1 MATVDYSPLFNSL
14 RNAGTNVANM
24 ALKSKLMDAEVVKAG
39 LTRDQMLANTALANS
54 KTKLYDQKYNWIQ
67 TAINDAVNGVSEGQ
81 PMPTDKFNRG
91 NAAVWGK
98 LDYPIQPI
106 GNTGYVVNRATGEIS
121 GGDNPL
127 ASGNLELIR
136 GKTRA
141 QTALAEVNE
150 AKARAGGFA
159 PRSGT
164 SGSRASTGRNPLDI
178 YKKEVPFTDVY
189 GNTTTRTSTDYDA
202 YRAANARLIALGLDP
217 NDFKNHVALMSGQLD
232 GAATQANTQGAVPT
246 LDMRPDSP
254 TAGQV
259 SLPRA
264 PAGVDPMS
272 VPEIQSKVK
281 EAQEAVKAG
290 DMTDEEFLTLLNQMG
305 IQ

>member
-24 ALKSKLMDAEVVKAG
+24 ALKSTLMDAEVAKAG

-54 KTKLYDQKYNWIQ
+54 KTRIYDQKYETLSDIIKRVKAAHGGDDPYSVDEQNRLVS
-67 TAINDAVNGVSEGQ
+67 AVGTHNYF
-81 PMPTDKFNRG
+81 PN
-91 NAAVWGK
+91 
-98 LDYPIQPI
+98 QPI
-106 GNTGYVVNRATGEIS
+106 GNTGYVVNKASGEVS
-121 GGDNPL
+121 DGDNPL
-127 ASGNLELIR
+127 AENYLKFLQ
-136 GKTRA
+136 GKTAA
-141 QTALAEVNE
+141 QIALAGLNNT
-150 AKARAGGFA
+150 KAAAGGFA
-159 PRSGT
+159 PRAGT
-164 SGSRASTGRNPLDI
+164 SGSRVSTGRNPLDI
-178 YKKEVPFTDVY
+178 YKKEEPFTDVY
-189 GNTTTRTSTDYDA
+189 GNTTKRTSTDYDA

-259 SLPRA
+259 SVPRA

-272 VPEIQSKVK
+272 VPEIQAKVK

-290 DMTDEEFLTLLNQMG
+290 DMTDEEFLDLLNQMG

>member
-14 RNAGTNVANM
+14 RNAGTNMANM
-24 ALKSKLMDAEVVKAG
+24 ALKGIEAEGQAAKAA
-39 LTRDQMLANTALANS
+39 LWRDQTLANTALSNS
-54 KTKLYDQKYNWIQ
+54 KTRIYDQKYETLSDI
-67 TAINDAVNGVSEGQ
+67 INRVKAAHGGDDPYSVDEQNRLVSAVGTHNYF
-81 PMPTDKFNRG
+81 PN
-91 NAAVWGK
+91 
-98 LDYPIQPI
+98 QPI
-106 GNTGYVVNRATGEIS
+106 GNTGYVVNKASGEVS

-127 ASGNLELIR
+127 AENYLKLLR
-136 GKTRA
+136 GKTAA
-141 QTALAEVNE
+141 QIALAGLNNT
-150 AKARAGGFA
+150 KAAAGGFA